1 MKTFENFTTK
11 DEELFLK
18 IAHLDELVIRFDFIY
33 DNESLAYLYEGVC
46 LFIYVKKYN
55 YIDVNK
61 DKIYVPFEDLYF
73 HKDIFSKLK
82 ILIDKYFNIK
92 INDIDAYE
100 F

>member
-1 MKTFENFTTK
+1 MKKFEKFNNN

-33 DNESLAYLYEGVC
+33 DNESLSYLYEGVF

-73 HKDIFSKLK
+73 HKDIFSILKKL
-82 ILIDKYFNIK
+82 IEKYFNIK
-92 INDIDAYE
+92 IHDIDAYE